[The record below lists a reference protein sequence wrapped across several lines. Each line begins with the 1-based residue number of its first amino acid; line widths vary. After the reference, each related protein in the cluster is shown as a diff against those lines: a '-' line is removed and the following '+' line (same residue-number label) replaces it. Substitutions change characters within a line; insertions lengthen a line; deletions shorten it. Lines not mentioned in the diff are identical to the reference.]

1 MYLNRNKINEGVLM
15 KNRNI
20 TSLLHYFIIS
30 FLTAYCI
37 LYTNY
42 SFSQTA
48 TASTKQKEYLI
59 GDWIPVDLFV
69 SATSNNKVAFPN
81 LKDSISETIE
91 VANFTPIDTIKK
103 SGQYEYHQLVNLIVF
118 DTGKI
123 QLPQFQFLVDNNGK
137 LDTITSEAIVVHVAG
152 VKIDT
157 TKDIKPIK
165 EPLKIPYTF
174 QEILPF
180 IIGALIIA
188 IIAGLIV
195 WYVIERKKKKQPL
208 DEKYLLPPHVWA
220 FKELNKLQQDKLW
233 QTGEVKNYYSRLT
246 DIARTYIEL
255 RYKIPAMEK
264 TTDEL
269 MSSMHKG
276 IMKQS
281 LKKELNEVLMLSDF
295 VKFAKAQPDFLENE
309 NSLNIIKDFIDKTKL
324 IEEEKKEPTVK

>member
-30 FLTAYCI
+30 FFTAYCI
-37 LYTNY
+37 LHTNY

-195 WYVIERKKKKQPL
+195 WYIIERKKKKQPL